1 MKLEEKYKGLSD
13 DEIKQAILKDFNDS
27 FQKSLKRAEEM
38 VERGEITPAEF
49 AMFPIGF
56 LI

>member
-13 DEIKQAILKDFNDS
+13 DEIKQAVLKDFNDA

-49 AMFPIGF
+49 AMFPVGF

>member
-1 MKLEEKYKGLSD
+1 MKSEEKYKGLSD
-13 DEIKQAILKDFNDS
+13 DEIKQAVLKDFNDS
-27 FQKSLKRAEEM
+27 FQKSLKHAEEM
-38 VERGEITPAEF
+38 LERGEITPAEF